1 MNKTMAVLS
10 TVSLIK
16 LAGAGLTASYGPD
29 GDKQFPEFS
38 ELDLNGDN
46 QISKDEM
53 TAHVKTRFDRAE
65 QNRDGMLSVEEMT
78 AKYIKASERRIN
90 KMVKRIDANKDGQ
103 VSFVELQNRRKHRKQ
118 GNMLNKLDDNNN
130 GFISAEEFAELKD
143 HRRGKW
149 LKFFVYDQKDDG
161 QTKD

>member
-1 MNKTMAVLS
+1 M
-10 TVSLIK
+10 
-16 LAGAGLTASYGPD
+16 
-29 GDKQFPEFS
+29 
-38 ELDLNGDN
+38 NGDN

-53 TAHVKTRFDRAE
+53 TLHAKTRFDRAD

-78 AKYIKASERRIN
+78 AKYTKASERRIN

-118 GNMLNKLDDNNN
+118 SNMLNKLDDNDN

-143 HRRGKW
+143 HRRGKG